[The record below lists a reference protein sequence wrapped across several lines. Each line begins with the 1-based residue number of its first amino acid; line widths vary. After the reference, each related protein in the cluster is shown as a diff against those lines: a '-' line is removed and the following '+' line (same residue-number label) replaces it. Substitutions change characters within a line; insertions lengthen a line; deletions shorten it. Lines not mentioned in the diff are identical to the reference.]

1 LKKYWLFIKNKALYI
16 PIISIIGI
24 LLLSYNIYKK
34 SIEVPTKPVVSTV
47 LQDSLKVYNDKIKDA
62 SNKAKEKTVI
72 AKKKHILVK
81 EKLSEISKI
90 EDKDLRSI
98 KLAELAKRDDVAY

>member
-1 LKKYWLFIKNKALYI
+1 MVFIKKWWLHILFIIVSILFISYYIYNKPPEI
-16 PIISIIGI
+16 PS
-24 LLLSYNIYKK
+24 N
-34 SIEVPTKPVVSTV
+34 PVISTV
-47 LQDSLKVYNDKIKDA
+47 LQDSLKVYNEKIKDA
-62 SNKAKEKTVI
+62 SEKAKEKTVV

-90 EDKDLRSI
+90 EDIDIRSN